1 MEAYSLP
8 QLSEEMLRT
17 LVTLNIPVGISDE
30 WDNMQRNNLTPA
42 ETIQIDYF
50 KSILRERDLVVMN
63 EATLWARAIY
73 PLLVL
78 AEQAYVQAWT
88 GVP

>member
-1 MEAYSLP
+1 MEAYSLS

-30 WDNMQRNNLTPA
+30 WDNMQRNSLTPT
-42 ETIQIDYF
+42 ETTQIDYF

-73 PLLVL
+73 PLLVSRSRL
-78 AEQAYVQAWT
+78 TFKHGPVFL
-88 GVP
+88 